1 MTRENSPAV
10 LVVDDE
16 EDLADL
22 FTAWLSD
29 EYSVETAYS
38 GQAALD
44 ALDESVDVV
53 LLDRRMPDLSGD
65 AVLTEIRERDLD
77 CRVAMVTAVD
87 PDFDIV
93 EMGFDAYLTKPVT
106 NEDLHG
112 VVETLLARKRHDA
125 AVQRY
130 FQLVTKRAALDAQYG
145 ADATEDPKYEALE
158 AEIESLKAEVDALAS
173 EFDDAD
179 FEVELRRIERSAGS
193 GDYSDEA
200 AADADEGADASNGGG
215 GGRDD

>member
-1 MTRENSPAV
+1 MDRETSPVV

-16 EDLADL
+16 RDLADL

-29 EYSVETAYS
+29 DYTVRTAYS
-38 GQAALD
+38 GQEALD
-44 ALDESVDVV
+44 SLDDAIDVV

-65 AVLTEIRERDLD
+65 AVLSEVRERDLD

-106 NEDLHG
+106 NDDLHD
-112 VVETLLARKRHDA
+112 VVETLLTRKHHDT
-125 AVQRY
+125 AVQQY

-145 ADATEDPKYEALE
+145 DDAADDPQYEALQ
-158 AEIESLKAEVDALAS
+158 AEIDSLEREVETLAS
-173 EFDDAD
+173 EFDEDD
-179 FEVELRRIERSAGS
+179 FEVELHRIEQDGVDAGR
-193 GDYSDEA
+193 E
-200 AADADEGADASNGGG
+200 ADADVDGGTD
-215 GGRDD
+215 R

>member
-1 MTRENSPAV
+1 MDQESSPVV

-16 EDLADL
+16 KDLADL

-29 EYSVETAYS
+29 EYTVRTVYS

-44 ALDESVDVV
+44 SLDDSIDVV

-65 AVLTEIRERDLD
+65 AVLTEVRERGLD

-106 NEDLHG
+106 NDDLHD
-112 VVETLLARKRHDA
+112 VVETLLTRKHHDT
-125 AVQRY
+125 AVQQY
-130 FQLVTKRAALDAQYG
+130 FQLVTKRAALEAKYG
-145 ADATEDPKYEALE
+145 DDATKDPKYEALQ
-158 AEIESLKAEVDALAS
+158 AEIDSLEQEVDALAS
-173 EFDDAD
+173 EFDGDD
-179 FEVELRRIERSAGS
+179 FEVALRRIERDAGE
-193 GDYSDEA
+193 DVRDV
-200 AADADEGADASNGGG
+200 DTDGGPV
-215 GGRDD
+215 